1 MKKQFISML
10 LVCPLSLFAQFKIV
24 MKDSTVKE
32 GYITLQAEKI
42 LYVTS
47 KIGDVKTNYTI
58 NSDNIAYKIP
68 IGRDTIYKKS
78 FFSDEI
84 SNLNSQTTINK
95 DDLLKRAGINLQVA
109 GGCFIGGV
117 VLYSIAPLLTIKS
130 IDNRTKIET
139 LNTIPTTIS
148 YVLAGGL
155 NLTAF
160 ICLISSG
167 HNLVNAG
174 NLKKNS
180 LKYKISTNQVGI
192 CYNF

>member
-1 MKKQFISML
+1 MKNLIISIFL
-10 LVCPLSLFAQFKIV
+10 ICPLSLFAQFKMV

-32 GYITLQAEKI
+32 GYITLQVEKI
-42 LYVTS
+42 LYVSS
-47 KIGDVKTNYTI
+47 KIGDVKINYTI

-68 IGRDTIYKKS
+68 IGQDTIYKKS

-84 SNLNSQTTINK
+84 SSSNRYITTTK

-117 VLYSIAPLLTIKS
+117 VLYSIAPFLTTKS
-130 IDNRTKIET
+130 VDNQTKTET
-139 LNTIPTTIS
+139 LFVT

-174 NLKKNS
+174 NFKNS
-180 LKYKISTNQVGI
+180 SLRYKLGTNQVGI

>member
-1 MKKQFISML
+1 MKKLIVSML
-10 LVCPLSLFAQFKIV
+10 LICPLSLLAQFKIV

-42 LYVTS
+42 LYVSS
-47 KIGDVKTNYTI
+47 KVGDVKINYTI
-58 NSDNIAYKIP
+58 NSDKIAYKIP
-68 IGRDTIYKKS
+68 IGKDTIYKKF

-84 SNLNSQTTINK
+84 SSLNNQIAITK

-117 VLYSIAPLLTIKS
+117 VLYSISPFLTFKNADS
-130 IDNRTKIET
+130 QNKT
-139 LNTIPTTIS
+139 LFVT

-155 NLTAF
+155 NLTSF
-160 ICLISSG
+160 ICLIASG

-174 NLKKNS
+174 NLKKSS